1 MFHTLRSRSA
11 GLAAGAAASALLV
24 GGSLLG
30 ATSVQAD
37 SQNHPHK
44 PYGVVKA
51 GTLNE
56 RQYPSTDSS
65 VVGQLHRHDRIG
77 IKCKVRAQLIHG
89 DPIWYHL
96 RHKEAW
102 VSGKYVH
109 VHGYV
114 KWCKDVDRHHHPLTN
129 SRKARMAKG

>member
-1 MFHTLRSRSA
+1 MFNTLKSRTA
-11 GLAAGAAASALLV
+11 GLAAGAAASAVLV
-24 GGSLLG
+24 GGSLL
-30 ATSVQAD
+30 AAAPVQAD
-37 SQNHPHK
+37 PHHPHK

-51 GTLNE
+51 NVLNE

-65 VVGQLHRHDRIG
+65 VVGQLHRHEKVG
-77 IKCKVRAQLIHG
+77 IKCKVRAQVIHG

-102 VSGKYVH
+102 VSGHYVH
-109 VHGYV
+109 VHGHV
-114 KWCKDVDRHHHPLTN
+114 KWCKDVHRHHHPLTN